1 MASEGRTSLAV
12 ALAFALLA
20 TTAAG
25 LATADPP
32 DEPDHGVNETTFPA
46 LWSGDVD
53 GNVSSG
59 GDGDNDTVAMRQLA
73 NGTDVPFNAPPADVA
88 AWNDGEIDE
97 FPSTNRSVSIRPS
110 GADTE
115 SGRFVRDAH
124 ATIFAVQPSTRA
136 RLSES
141 SQPLYVDSD
150 GTVLGT
156 VDYRIELP
164 EDDPNGSRQVYWS
177 LEEHRFE
184 ETRLLVD
191 GEEVATGGGSHTPE
205 FSFEDL
211 DAGSHTLALEANVSV
226 RVEEHVRTERE
237 VCEDE
242 GNETTCETEV
252 SHDYTYHDES
262 VVVSDRI
269 DVEVYDFDV
278 SGRRA
283 EYPDGDIAIA
293 ITSDEP
299 WLGHSL
305 PNGNVT
311 GTWRFYSARDPGW
324 DTLVYSTEN
333 GSSRGHSPLHPLQV
347 NAFPLEMGASASQPD
362 ATVVATDG
370 ERYDPPVMPEN
381 VGLDVPDEPYTGSET
396 LVTRVSGDVSSI
408 RVRGLV
414 RGTGTSV
421 DVEDLESVEVHRS
434 NLTLSVVS
442 ESEDATTVRVT
453 LRDEATGGPI
463 NTAGR
468 DGYVVLEGER
478 VNTTR
483 NGTATVS
490 LDRPGAIVSARYEP
504 GNWWNDAPGY
514 EGDRQ
519 TITVGGPS
527 LQVIATLFRF
537 AIPVAL
543 FLLAVYLIDRIT
555 RWRIWPPWRGL

>member
-25 LATADPP
+25 LAAADPP

-110 GADTE
+110 GAGTE

-252 SHDYTYHDES
+252 SHDYTRHDES

-269 DVEVYDFDV
+269 DVEVYNFDV

-283 EYPDGDIAIA
+283 DYPDGDTAIA

-324 DTLVYSTEN
+324 DTLVYNTEN

-370 ERYDPPVMPEN
+370 DQYDPPEMPEN
-381 VGLDVPDEPYTGSET
+381 VGLDVPDDPYTGSET
-396 LVTRVSGDVSSI
+396 VVTRVSGDVSSI

-478 VNTTR
+478 GDTTR
-483 NGTATVS
+483 NGTATVT

-514 EGDRQ
+514 ENDRQ

>member
-1 MASEGRTSLAV
+1 VASEGRTSHAV
-12 ALAFALLA
+12 AFAFALLA

-25 LATADPP
+25 LAAADPP
-32 DEPDHGVNETTFPA
+32 EEPDHGVNETTFPA

-73 NGTDVPFNAPPADVA
+73 NGTDVPFNAPPVDVA
-88 AWNDGEIDE
+88 TWNDGEIDE
-97 FPSTNRSVSIRPS
+97 FPSTNRSVSIRPT
-110 GADTE
+110 GADPE

-136 RLSES
+136 QLSES

-150 GTVLGT
+150 GTVFGT

-184 ETRLLVD
+184 ETQLLVD

-226 RVEEHVRTERE
+226 RVKEHVRTERE
-237 VCEDE
+237 VCEHE

-283 EYPDGDIAIA
+283 DYPDGDTAIA

-324 DTLVYSTEN
+324 DTLVYNTEN

-370 ERYDPPVMPEN
+370 ERYDPPEMPEN

-396 LVTRVSGDVSSI
+396 VVTRVSGDVSSI

-483 NGTATVS
+483 NGTATVT

-504 GNWWNDAPGY
+504 GDWWNDAPGY

-537 AIPVAL
+537 AVPVAL

-555 RWRIWPPWRGL
+555 RWRIWPPWSGL

>member
-12 ALAFALLA
+12 AFAFALLA

-25 LATADPP
+25 LAAADPP

-191 GEEVATGGGSHTPE
+191 GEEVTMGGGSHTPE

-211 DAGSHTLALEANVSV
+211 DAGSHTLTLEANVSV

-242 GNETTCETEV
+242 VDLLPPPQGWEEV
-252 SHDYTYHDES
+252 K
-262 VVVSDRI
+262 
-269 DVEVYDFDV
+269 
-278 SGRRA
+278 
-283 EYPDGDIAIA
+283 P
-293 ITSDEP
+293 
-299 WLGHSL
+299 
-305 PNGNVT
+305 
-311 GTWRFYSARDPGW
+311 
-324 DTLVYSTEN
+324 
-333 GSSRGHSPLHPLQV
+333 
-347 NAFPLEMGASASQPD
+347 
-362 ATVVATDG
+362 
-370 ERYDPPVMPEN
+370 
-381 VGLDVPDEPYTGSET
+381 
-396 LVTRVSGDVSSI
+396 
-408 RVRGLV
+408 
-414 RGTGTSV
+414 
-421 DVEDLESVEVHRS
+421 
-434 NLTLSVVS
+434 
-442 ESEDATTVRVT
+442 
-453 LRDEATGGPI
+453 
-463 NTAGR
+463 
-468 DGYVVLEGER
+468 
-478 VNTTR
+478 
-483 NGTATVS
+483 
-490 LDRPGAIVSARYEP
+490 
-504 GNWWNDAPGY
+504 
-514 EGDRQ
+514 
-519 TITVGGPS
+519 
-527 LQVIATLFRF
+527 
-537 AIPVAL
+537 AL
-543 FLLAVYLIDRIT
+543 
-555 RWRIWPPWRGL
+555 